1 MKTIVIYTSQ
11 TGFTKKYAEW
21 ISEAEKEADCVELSA
36 AGRMSLD
43 GYDAVIFGGWACGGS
58 IKGLDRLKKYIAGWH
73 GKKLIVFCVGA
84 SPANDEV
91 ILPALRK
98 NFTEYELEQVEL
110 FYCPGGICWEKMPP
124 VSRVMMKIFLKML
137 KSKKNKSADE
147 VEMIKMISFSYD
159 ISDRS
164 YIEPILDCLREN

>member
-1 MKTIVIYTSQ
+1 MKAIVIYTSQ
-11 TGFTKKYAEW
+11 TGFTKKYAKW
-21 ISEAEKEADCVELSA
+21 ICAEAENSDCVELSA
-36 AGRMSLD
+36 LSKMSLNE
-43 GYDAVIFGGWACGGS
+43 YDAVIFGGWACGGS

-98 NFTEYELEQVEL
+98 NFTEYELKRVEL
-110 FYCPGGICWEKMPP
+110 FYCPGGICWEKMSS
-124 VSRVMMKIFLKML
+124 VSRVMMKMFLKML
-137 KSKKNKSADE
+137 KSKKDKSKDE
-147 VEMIKMISFSYD
+147 EEMIKMLSSSYD

-164 YIEPILDCLREN
+164 YIEPILECLREK

>member
-1 MKTIVIYTSQ
+1 MKAIVIYTSQ

-21 ISEAEKEADCVELSA
+21 ISEAAEEADCVELSA

-58 IKGLDRLKKYIAGWH
+58 IKRLDKLKKCLGGWN

-84 SPANDEV
+84 SPANDKV
-91 ILPALRK
+91 ILPAMRK
-98 NFTEYELEQVEL
+98 NFTEDELERVEL
-110 FYCPGGICWEKMPP
+110 FYCPGGICWEKMSS
-124 VSRVMMKIFLKML
+124 VSRVMMKMFLKML
-137 KSKKNKSADE
+137 KSKKDKSKDE
-147 VEMIKMISFSYD
+147 EEMIKMLSSSYD

-164 YIEPILDCLREN
+164 YIEPILECLREK